1 MAHNP
6 RMPIRTITFDWGDT
20 LASNHGMPYAA
31 TQRRA
36 FVQLAEDLR
45 ALGGT
50 IPPTWLE
57 VVFAELKSVW
67 MSSVD
72 PKQNPSGAEFDFA
85 GLMASWVAACHVPA
99 DQAATVIERCFATL
113 TDTVIP
119 FAETLPV
126 LTDLKGRGYRI
137 GILSHVP
144 WPGDAC
150 RAWYRRHGLAGLV
163 DFYSLSSE
171 VGFIK
176 PHPAHY
182 QDTLRQA
189 DCAPHE
195 LLHVGDHPWRDIT
208 GGKAFGFRTALRL
221 TEHIYPEEQLVSC
234 GADGEILRLHEVAA
248 LAERLS

>member
-1 MAHNP
+1 
-6 RMPIRTITFDWGDT
+6 MPIRTITFDWGDT
-20 LASNHGMPYAA
+20 LASNHGMPYSA

-36 FVQLAEDLR
+36 FVRLAEELR
-45 ALGGT
+45 VLGGAV
-50 IPPTWLE
+50 PAAWLE
-57 VVFAELKSVW
+57 TVFAELKTVW

-72 PKQNPSGAEFDFA
+72 PKLNPTGAEFDFA
-85 GLMASWVAACHVPA
+85 GMMARWVADCQVQA
-99 DQAATVIERCFATL
+99 DQAAPAVARCFAML

-119 FAETLPV
+119 FAETLPA
-126 LTDLKGRGYRI
+126 LTELKAQGYRI

-150 RAWYRRHGLAGLV
+150 RAWYRRHGLAALV

-189 DCAPHE
+189 GCEVHE
-195 LLHVGDHPWRDIT
+195 ILHVGDHPWRDVA
-208 GGKAFGFRTALRL
+208 GGMAFGFRTALRL
-221 TEHIYPEEQLVSC
+221 TEHIYPDEQLAAC
-234 GADGEILRLHEVAA
+234 APDGEILHLHEVAA
-248 LAERLS
+248 LAKSLP